1 MTAYAPRGPGNH
13 RALTMDHLPH
23 ILVVGLLLGGI
34 YGLVSIGLNLIF
46 GVIRIVNFAHGEFVM
61 LGMYGAYVVYATMG
75 LDPYL
80 SVLLVV
86 PALFVVGV
94 IVHRLVLQPLHAES
108 NMQIF
113 ATFGLLIILQ
123 NVVLALTRGE
133 GFSVP
138 SKLAGITFGVGDI
151 RVTISRLVIFLAL
164 TATAIALHVFLKR
177 TLIGKSI
184 RAVTQDR
191 QSARLMGINVERT
204 FTITFGIGAAL
215 AGLAGVLLSPIYT
228 LSPGIGGNF
237 ILAAFAVVVLGGL
250 GSVAGAYFG
259 GMIVGLVEAFAGFY
273 IDPELKQAIWF
284 LIFLVV
290 LIVRPT
296 GLFGQVGAEEVGFR
310 EQN

>member
-1 MTAYAPRGPGNH
+1 
-13 RALTMDHLPH
+13 MDDLLHV
-23 ILVVGLLLGGI
+23 LVIGLLLGGI

-61 LGMYGAYVVYATMG
+61 LAMYGAYLCYATMG
-75 LDPYL
+75 LDPYVSTL
-80 SVLLVV
+80 VVV
-86 PALFVVGV
+86 PALFVFGV
-94 IVHRLVLQPLHAES
+94 IVYRLVLQPLHNES
-108 NMQIF
+108 SMQIF

-123 NVVLALTRGE
+123 NVVLAITRGE
-133 GFSVP
+133 GYSVP
-138 SKLAGITFGVGDI
+138 SKVAAMTFGLGDI
-151 RVTISRLVIFLAL
+151 RITTSRLVIFLAV
-164 TATAIALHVFLKR
+164 TATAVALHVFLKK

-204 FTITFGIGAAL
+204 YTITFGIGAAL
-215 AGLAGVLLSPIYT
+215 AGLAGVLLSPIYS

-259 GMIVGLVEAFAGFY
+259 GMIVGLVEALAGYY

-284 LIFLVV
+284 LIFLAV

-296 GLFGQVGAEEVGFR
+296 GLFGQVGAEEIGFR
-310 EQN
+310 EQG

>member
-1 MTAYAPRGPGNH
+1 
-13 RALTMDHLPH
+13 MDNVLH
-23 ILVVGLLLGGI
+23 IIVVGLLVGGI

-46 GVIRIVNFAHGEFVM
+46 GVIRIVNFAHGELVM
-61 LGMYGAYVVYATMG
+61 LAMYGTYLCYSLLG
-75 LDPYL
+75 LDPYV

-86 PALFVVGV
+86 PGLFVIGV
-94 IVHRLVLQPLHAES
+94 LVHRLVLQPLHAES
-108 NMQIF
+108 SMQIF
-113 ATFGLLIILQ
+113 ATFGLLILFQ
-123 NVVLALTRGE
+123 NIVLALTRGE
-133 GFSVP
+133 GYSVP
-138 SKLAGITFGVGDI
+138 SKVAGITLGLGDI
-151 RVTISRLVIFLAL
+151 RVTTSRLVILAAVTL
-164 TATAIALHVFLKR
+164 TAVALHFFLKH

-191 QSARLMGINVERT
+191 QAARLMGINVERT

-215 AGLAGVLLSPIYT
+215 AGLAGALLSPIYT

-284 LIFLVV
+284 LIFLAV

-310 EQN
+310 EQG

>member
-1 MTAYAPRGPGNH
+1 
-13 RALTMDHLPH
+13 MDNLLH
-23 ILVVGLLLGGI
+23 ILVVGILLGAI
-34 YGLVSIGLNLIF
+34 YGLVSVGLNLIF

-61 LGMYGAYVVYATMG
+61 LAMYGAYLCYATMG
-75 LDPYL
+75 LDPYV
-80 SVLLVV
+80 SVFLVV
-86 PALFVVGV
+86 PAMFIVGIV
-94 IVHRLVLQPLHAES
+94 IHRLVLQPLHAES
-108 NMQIF
+108 SMQIF

-133 GFSVP
+133 GYSVP
-138 SKLAGITFGVGDI
+138 SKVAGLTMEMGDI
-151 RVTISRLVIFLAL
+151 RVTLSRLVIFLAL
-164 TATAIALHVFLKR
+164 TFTAIALHVFLKR

-191 QSARLMGINVERT
+191 QAARLMGINVERT

-215 AGLAGVLLSPIYT
+215 AGLAGVLLAPIYT

-284 LIFLVV
+284 LIFLAV

-310 EQN
+310 EQG

>member
-1 MTAYAPRGPGNH
+1 METFLN
-13 RALTMDHLPH
+13 
-23 ILVVGLLLGGI
+23 ILLSGILLGGI
-34 YGLVSIGLNLIF
+34 YSLVSIGLNLIF
-46 GVIRIVNFAHGEFVM
+46 GVVRIVNFAQGELVM
-61 LGMYGAYVVYATMG
+61 LGMYGAYLAYAVLG
-75 LDPYL
+75 IDPYIAT
-80 SVLLVV
+80 LVV
-86 PALFVVGV
+86 APALFVVGL
-94 IVHRLVLQPLHAES
+94 ILYRLVLQPLQNES
-108 NMQIF
+108 AMQIF

-133 GFSVP
+133 GYSVP
-138 SKLAGITFGVGDI
+138 SKIAGVTFGIGEL
-151 RVTISRLVIFLAL
+151 RVTASRLIIFAAV
-164 TATAIALHVFLKR
+164 TATAIALHLFLKH
-177 TLIGKSI
+177 TLTGKSI

-259 GMIVGLVEAFAGFY
+259 GLIVGLVEAFAGYY

-284 LIFLVV
+284 LIFLAV

>member
-1 MTAYAPRGPGNH
+1 
-13 RALTMDHLPH
+13 MDNVLH

-46 GVIRIVNFAHGEFVM
+46 GVIRIVNFAHGELVM
-61 LGMYGAYVVYATMG
+61 LAMYGAYLCYAMLG
-75 LDPYL
+75 LDPYISIL
-80 SVLLVV
+80 IVV
-86 PALFVVGV
+86 PAMFVLGV
-94 IVHRLVLQPLHAES
+94 IVHRLILEPLHGES
-108 NMQIF
+108 SMQIF
-113 ATFGLLIILQ
+113 ATFGLLIVFQ

-133 GFSVP
+133 GYSVP
-138 SKLAGITFGVGDI
+138 SKIAGVTFGVGDI
-151 RVTISRLVIFLAL
+151 RVTMSRLIIFVAL
-164 TATAIALHVFLKR
+164 TLAAVALHLFLQR
-177 TLIGKSI
+177 TLMGKSI
-184 RAVTQDR
+184 RAVTQDG
-191 QSARLMGINVERT
+191 QAARLMGINVQRT

-215 AGLAGVLLSPIYT
+215 AGLAGVLLAPIYT
-228 LSPGIGGNF
+228 LSPSIGGNF

-284 LIFLVV
+284 LIFLAV

-310 EQN
+310 EQG

>member
-1 MTAYAPRGPGNH
+1 
-13 RALTMDHLPH
+13 MDNLLH
-23 ILVVGLLLGGI
+23 IVVVGLLVGGI

-46 GVIRIVNFAHGEFVM
+46 GVIRIVNFAHGELVM
-61 LGMYGAYVVYATMG
+61 LAMYGAYLCYATMG
-75 LDPYL
+75 LDPYV
-80 SVLLVV
+80 SVLVVV
-86 PALFVVGV
+86 PALFIVGV
-94 IVHRLVLQPLHAES
+94 LVHRLVLQPLHAEPS
-108 NMQIF
+108 MQIF
-113 ATFGLLIILQ
+113 ATFGLLILFQ

-133 GFSVP
+133 GYSVP
-138 SKLAGITFGVGDI
+138 SKVAGMTLGIGDI
-151 RVTISRLVIFLAL
+151 RVTMSRLVIFAAVTL
-164 TATAIALHVFLKR
+164 TAIALHLFLKR
-177 TLIGKSI
+177 TLVGKSI

-191 QSARLMGINVERT
+191 QAARLMGINVERT

-215 AGLAGVLLSPIYT
+215 AGLAGALLSPIYT

-284 LIFLVV
+284 LIFLAV
-290 LIVRPT
+290 LVVRPT

-310 EQN
+310 EQE